1 MTDSVSDVPAALAQE
16 LDITVL
22 PILIRFGEEVYRD
35 GIDLSPDEF
44 YQKLVSRKDF
54 PHTAVPSPGE
64 VAQAYEDLA
73 EENDQILS
81 IHLSSKYSAFCEA
94 ALAARNLVRKKCRIE
109 VVDSLSATAGEGLLV
124 ITAAKEAQRG
134 ASLEEIIPIIKRLI
148 PKTHVRMAFD
158 TLEYLKW
165 GGRIGAAQALMGSL
179 LHVQPIAG
187 IREGQGDTIG
197 VARMRSR
204 AKALDWLYNYAEG
217 FAGRIKE
224 PAVGYATNSSEAD
237 SFIECLGN
245 LFPQER
251 IHKTQVGC
259 VVGAHVG
266 PRVLSVNILE

>member
-1 MTDSVSDVPAALAQE
+1 M
-16 LDITVL
+16 
-22 PILIRFGEEVYRD
+22 
-35 GIDLSPDEF
+35 
-44 YQKLVSRKDF
+44 
-54 PHTAVPSPGE
+54 
-64 VAQAYEDLA
+64 
-73 EENDQILS
+73 
-81 IHLSSKYSAFCEA
+81 
-94 ALAARNLVRKKCRIE
+94 
-109 VVDSLSATAGEGLLV
+109 
-124 ITAAKEAQRG
+124 
-134 ASLEEIIPIIKRLI
+134 EEIIPIIKRLI

-187 IREGQGDTIG
+187 IRESQGDTIG

-224 PAVGYATNSSEAD
+224 LAVGYATNSSEAD
-237 SFIECLGN
+237 SFIERLGN

-259 VVGAHVG
+259 
-266 PRVLSVNILE
+266 

>member
-1 MTDSVSDVPAALAQE
+1 M
-16 LDITVL
+16 
-22 PILIRFGEEVYRD
+22 
-35 GIDLSPDEF
+35 
-44 YQKLVSRKDF
+44 
-54 PHTAVPSPGE
+54 
-64 VAQAYEDLA
+64 
-73 EENDQILS
+73 
-81 IHLSSKYSAFCEA
+81 
-94 ALAARNLVRKKCRIE
+94 
-109 VVDSLSATAGEGLLV
+109 
-124 ITAAKEAQRG
+124 
-134 ASLEEIIPIIKRLI
+134 EEIIPIIKRLI

-179 LHVQPIAG
+179 SHVQPIAG
-187 IREGQGDTIG
+187 IRESQGDTIG